1 MNLLVFFT
9 STPFD
14 RWSSSFSVANLK
26 LLALLPLAIAG
37 TSFRVAGSL
46 SGQGSFNGQGSKGG
60 QGSYSL
66 FSELGGSGS
75 ESSCHG
81 LNPTGTPS
89 LSSGMKC
96 HI

>member
-1 MNLLVFFT
+1 MDLLVFFT
-9 STPFD
+9 STLTDGLVLPQL
-14 RWSSSFSVANLK
+14 VANLN

-46 SGQGSFNGQGSKGG
+46 SGQGSFNRQGSKGG
-60 QGSYSL
+60 QGSCSS

-75 ESSCHG
+75 ESSCSG

-89 LSSGMKC
+89 LSSG
-96 HI
+96 IIV